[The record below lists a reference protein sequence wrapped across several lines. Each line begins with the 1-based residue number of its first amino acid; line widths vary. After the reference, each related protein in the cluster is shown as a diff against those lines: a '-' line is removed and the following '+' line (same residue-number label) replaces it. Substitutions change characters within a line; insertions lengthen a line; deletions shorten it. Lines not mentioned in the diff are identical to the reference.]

1 MRKDSPKKF
10 VRRTLTASIFV
21 GMTSSGLIFSE
32 GAQAQ
37 IWASPGQ
44 SSNVPSKQPTA
55 PAAKA
60 PTPSPVLGPNDPGCP
75 AKTRQ
80 GSYAP
85 CMAELPKGALVSQG
99 ASTPTPPVGLY
110 HYLNSPQ
117 AGGVHTSAIPKAQSI
132 AMLPNPQKIWAQWK
146 KVPLLAVTYS
156 ARLDGGIGQSNP
168 TSAPLTAQFACPTV
182 AQAGSSGIPGWSAGA
197 PAKWSGWDLKWTSH
211 DTSAANTPNKG
222 WNGWDY
228 TCQFTPQPTQACSVQ
243 YISGYDSQG
252 NPIYSTYNYT
262 AYGQWSWNDGN
273 NGAWSQP
280 SCNNPGPGNASP
292 PPPKPSCGAGQTETA
307 APTWNGAQWVGLQ
320 CSAPPQQQPTGG
332 GQGNGNNNNPQQ
344 PQQQQQQQPTQYTG
358 DICAISTALL
368 FDGAT
373 TISQLTAVKPD
384 GSGAHSGNFWGN
396 GGNGIICHSQAWLHE
411 NSVLYRNAYTPDQVA
426 AQTGLL
432 VSVAPGIYYDPVAPA
447 QQVFNEM
454 HTFDGRF
461 DTGGNSIIFEPSIA
475 TASGFQ
481 KTIETI
487 AQQLAQQAAQIQA
500 LQEAEALADNH

>member
-1 MRKDSPKKF
+1 MCKASQRQW
-10 VRRTLTASIFV
+10 VLRALAASILV
-21 GMTSSGLIFSE
+21 GWVSVPVAF
-32 GAQAQ
+32 
-37 IWASPGQ
+37 AS
-44 SSNVPSKQPTA
+44 
-55 PAAKA
+55 
-60 PTPSPVLGPNDPGCP
+60 TPVQVSTTNDPGCP
-75 AKTRQ
+75 AQSRA

-99 ASTPTPPVGLY
+99 AAAPTPPVGLY

-132 AMLPNPQKIWAQWK
+132 SMLPNPQTIWNQWK

-168 TSAPLTAQFACPTV
+168 TSAPLTAQFACPSV

-197 PAKWSGWDLKWTSH
+197 PAKWSGWDLKWTSY

-273 NGAWSQP
+273 NGTWSAP

-292 PPPKPSCGAGQTETA
+292 PPPKPSCGAGQTQTA
-307 APTWNGAQWVGLQ
+307 APTWNGTQWVGLQ
-320 CSAPPQQQPTGG
+320 CSAPPQQQPTGSGSTQPTGG
-332 GQGNGNNNNPQQ
+332 GQGNGNNNPPPPPPPPTCPAGQTQTAAPTWNGSAWVGLGCSASPSKNS
-344 PQQQQQQQPTQYTG
+344 PPPTQYTG
-358 DICAISTALL
+358 DFCQIDTSVI

-373 TISQLTAVKPD
+373 TISQLMAVQPD
-384 GSGAHSGNFWGN
+384 GSGANNGNFWGN
-396 GGNGIICHSQAWLHE
+396 GGNGIVCHSQAWYGV
-411 NSVLYRNAYTPDQVA
+411 SQISAFPQFSS
-426 AQTGLL
+426 
-432 VSVAPGIYYDPVAPA
+432 SVAPGIYYDPVVPGSI
-447 QQVFNEM
+447 VFQEM
-454 HTFDGRF
+454 NTLDGSY
-461 DTGGNSIIFEPSIA
+461 DTGGTTIIFQPGLA

-481 KTIETI
+481 QTLNTIQ
-487 AQQLAQQAAQIQA
+487 QQLAQQAAQVQA
-500 LQEAEALADNH
+500 LLNAEASSGW